1 MPYRRLPNTDQ
12 ARLRALK
19 AAISKGVALSPMDLA
34 FSQSALLQVRSFLP
48 HFEQLLDQYRSSRKR
63 QAEIGRELA
72 EHFRMAR
79 LYVSHFLQVV
89 NLSIIRGELKPAV
102 RTFYGL
108 DENDKSVPEVGT
120 EQQLMVWGKQ
130 LISGE
135 EKRMATGA
143 TRIYN
148 PSLAMVKVRFD
159 KFVEL
164 YNLHKD
170 LLSTSQKLMEKVAE
184 YRNQADDLITLVW
197 NEIEKTYENLDP
209 EEKRQICSEYGIVY
223 VFRPGERESAAE
235 AAEEEELL

>member
-1 MPYRRLPNTDQ
+1 M
-12 ARLRALK
+12 
-19 AAISKGVALSPMDLA
+19 
-34 FSQSALLQVRSFLP
+34 
-48 HFEQLLDQYRSSRKR
+48 
-63 QAEIGRELA
+63 
-72 EHFRMAR
+72 
-79 LYVSHFLQVV
+79 V
-89 NLSIIRGELKPAV
+89 NPSIIRGELKPAV

-197 NEIEKTYENLDP
+197 NEIED
-209 EEKRQICSEYGIVY
+209 I
-223 VFRPGERESAAE
+223 
-235 AAEEEELL
+235 

>member
-1 MPYRRLPNTDQ
+1 M
-12 ARLRALK
+12 
-19 AAISKGVALSPMDLA
+19 
-34 FSQSALLQVRSFLP
+34 
-48 HFEQLLDQYRSSRKR
+48 
-63 QAEIGRELA
+63 
-72 EHFRMAR
+72 
-79 LYVSHFLQVV
+79 
-89 NLSIIRGELKPAV
+89 
-102 RTFYGL
+102 
-108 DENDKSVPEVGT
+108 GT

-235 AAEEEELL
+235 AAEESL